1 MNPALTQF
9 GTQMSHLTGVRAIM
23 KDIIE
28 TLRAGTGQEFINLS
42 AGNPVILPEV
52 EQLWRDCTAE
62 LLASAE
68 YGEVVC
74 RYGSSQGYQ
83 PLIDAVRDDFNRRY
97 GLSLTDRNILI
108 TPGSQS
114 IYFYAANAFGGYTAP
129 PPSPPYQGGAKT
141 PTSPPYQG
149 GAKTPPSPPYQGG
162 AKTPTSPPYQ
172 GGAKTPTSPP
182 YQGGARGGSLKHIV
196 LPLSPDYTGYG
207 GVSLIPEAVIAC
219 KPTLDIDAAAHR
231 FKYRPDFSQLSI
243 DETSGCVIFSRP
255 CNPTGNVLTD
265 DEVKKIAAMA
275 SVFDVPV
282 FIDSAYGPPFPA
294 LNYTEM
300 TPIFGENII
309 HCMSL
314 SKAGLP
320 GERIGIAIGD
330 ENIIQVLQS
339 FQTNMCIHSPR
350 YGQAIAARAINSGA
364 LADIGVNV
372 IRPYYQSKFDVVET
386 TLEQAMPK
394 DLPWFLHRGEGAI
407 FAWLWLKDLP
417 ITDWEFYQQL
427 KQVGVILV
435 PGSSFFPGLRED
447 WRHKQECLRISL
459 TATNQEIETA
469 MKRLAKMVEKVYQ
482 VDISPV

>member
-28 TLRAGTGQEFINLS
+28 TLRAGRGQEFINLS

-52 EQLWRDCTAE
+52 DQLWRDSTAE

-68 YGEVVC
+68 YGEVVGH
-74 RYGSSQGYQ
+74 YGSSQGYQ
-83 PLIDAVRDDFNRRY
+83 PLINAVLADFNRRY

-129 PPSPPYQGGAKT
+129 PP
-141 PTSPPYQG
+141 
-149 GAKTPPSPPYQGG
+149 
-162 AKTPTSPPYQ
+162 
-172 GGAKTPTSPP
+172 SPP

-243 DETSGCVIFSRP
+243 DETTGCVIFSRP

-265 DEVKKIAAMA
+265 DEVKKIAALA
-275 SVFDVPV
+275 APFNVPI

-294 LNYTEM
+294 LNFTEM
-300 TPIFGENII
+300 TPIFGDNIV

-330 ENIIQVLQS
+330 QKIIQVLES

-350 YGQAIAARAINSGA
+350 YGQAIATRAINSGA
-364 LADIGVNV
+364 LADIALNV
-372 IRPYYQSKFDVVET
+372 IRPYYQSKFAVVET

-417 ITDWEFYQQL
+417 MTDWEFYQEL
-427 KQVGVILV
+427 KKVGVILV

-459 TATNQEIETA
+459 TATNQELETA
-469 MKRLAKMVEKVYQ
+469 MKRLAQMVEKVYHSA
-482 VDISPV
+482 VIG